1 MYMYMYMLY
10 VTRYTLYVI
19 CYTLYVSYTL
29 YGIWYMVYGICICI
43 CIYFISKEPS
53 SRDNIHYYEA
63 SILLER
69 TCDLW
74 SMVH

>member
-29 YGIWYMVYGICICI
+29 YGIWYMYMYMYIFHIKGT
-43 CIYFISKEPS
+43 
-53 SRDNIHYYEA
+53 
-63 SILLER
+63 ILEGQHSL
-69 TCDLW
+69 L
-74 SMVH
+74 